1 MKDNF
6 DPIIRRTQRYWY
18 VDGLAE
24 ITVGLIFVLLNLFFL
39 ANAWLVPALARDAS
53 LSPVLA
59 MTGLL
64 AITALVVWLFRQ
76 GLQTAKARL
85 TYPRTGYVASPRHW
99 KGSFWQRYGIM
110 AWLVV
115 VCLALLVLTFN
126 SQTPPSWAP
135 LLTGSAAGLTV
146 LFLGYRFQLARFAL
160 LACALVA
167 IGAIVTYL
175 NPGEP
180 LAETLSS
187 LAGGAC
193 FLISGGLTL
202 VHYLH
207 STQAPSTAEQADHP
221 WTDSDEE

>member
-1 MKDNF
+1 MKEDI
-6 DPIIRRTQRYWY
+6 DPIIRRTRRYWY

-24 ITVGLIFVLLNLFFL
+24 IAVGLIFVLLNLFFL
-39 ANAWLVPALARDAS
+39 ANAWLVPAWSRDVS
-53 LSPVLA
+53 LSPILTT
-59 MTGLL
+59 TGLL

-76 GLQTAKARL
+76 GLQAAKARL

-99 KGSFWQRYGIM
+99 KGTFWQRYGIM
-110 AWLVV
+110 AWLGV
-115 VCLALLVLTFN
+115 VCLALLVLTFQ

-135 LLTGSAAGLTV
+135 LLTGSAAGLTL

-180 LAETLSS
+180 LAEILSS
-187 LAGGAC
+187 TAGGVC
-193 FLISGGLTL
+193 FLISGGITL
-202 VHYLH
+202 IHYLRN
-207 STQAPSTAEQADHP
+207 TQPSGSADQ
-221 WTDSDEE
+221 